1 MTNSCSVWDSVVRD
15 SASENLNPLLQVVQ
29 VEDQRQ
35 VDTMRLSAMRLGSTA
50 DFGRQFLDGADA
62 PTSPMAMA

>member
-1 MTNSCSVWDSVVRD
+1 MKGHLETPLQQCCTVTK
-15 SASENLNPLLQVVQ
+15 LLQVVQ
-29 VEDQRQ
+29 VEDQRE
-35 VDTMRLSAMRLGSTA
+35 VDTTRLSGMRLGSTA

>member
-1 MTNSCSVWDSVVRD
+1 M
-15 SASENLNPLLQVVQ
+15 LNDAHIERCCTVTSRGEYPFLQVVQ

-35 VDTMRLSAMRLGSTA
+35 VDTTRLSAMRLGSTA